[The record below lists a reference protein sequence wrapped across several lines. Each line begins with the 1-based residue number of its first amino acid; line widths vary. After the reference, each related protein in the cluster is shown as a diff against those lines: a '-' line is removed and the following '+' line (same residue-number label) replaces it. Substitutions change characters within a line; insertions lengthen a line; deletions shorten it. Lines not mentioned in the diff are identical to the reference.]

1 MIKKPTINTFA
12 ESISA
17 KKEQKYGVIN
27 DSLSIYFFL
36 VFVGMFAFCVLSYF
50 YLFVFSFSSVLLFC
64 ACRSL
69 EIF

>member
-1 MIKKPTINTFA
+1 MTVYPFN
-12 ESISA
+12 
-17 KKEQKYGVIN
+17 
-27 DSLSIYFFL
+27 FFL

-69 EIF
+69 EIFDSSLKEFGVKASFET